1 MKIGIKLKLLLAHA
15 ATLILWAS
23 AFPVIR
29 VGLHGYS
36 PYHLSLLRM
45 LIGSAF
51 LIIPA
56 MIFKIKLPERMDLPI
71 ILFMG
76 AVGFGVYHV
85 GLNIGERTVSSG
97 VASVLVS
104 TTPILTAILAVLLF
118 KRKWGRWKAFGA
130 LISMAGIIILS
141 LKGEGEVI
149 GYGVWFILLASLGE
163 SIYFVI
169 QHRFLEKYGVIPFT
183 IYTIWAGTL
192 CMLIFLPGLGSEIVQ
207 ADAYSTVAVV
217 YLGVFPTVIPYFAL
231 AYVTSHSG
239 AAEATMPLFLTP
251 VLSFLMG
258 WALLGEVPTFVAIW
272 GCVLTL
278 AGVLLSCVKEQSVNQ
293 VFENGRL

>member
-1 MKIGIKLKLLLAHA
+1 
-15 ATLILWAS
+15 
-23 AFPVIR
+23 
-29 VGLHGYS
+29 
-36 PYHLSLLRM
+36 
-45 LIGSAF
+45 
-51 LIIPA
+51 
-56 MIFKIKLPERMDLPI
+56 MIFKIKLPERKDLPI

-104 TTPILTAILAVLLF
+104 TTPILTAILAVLWF

-130 LISMAGIIILS
+130 LISMAGIISLS

-163 SIYFVI
+163 SIYFVL

-207 ADAYSTVAVV
+207 ADVHSTVAVV
-217 YLGVFPTVIPYFAL
+217 YLGIFPTVIPYFAL

-258 WALLGEVPTFVAIW
+258 WMLLGEVPTFVAIW
-272 GCVLTL
+272 GCVMTL
-278 AGVLLSCVKEQSVNQ
+278 AGVLLSCVKEQSVKQ